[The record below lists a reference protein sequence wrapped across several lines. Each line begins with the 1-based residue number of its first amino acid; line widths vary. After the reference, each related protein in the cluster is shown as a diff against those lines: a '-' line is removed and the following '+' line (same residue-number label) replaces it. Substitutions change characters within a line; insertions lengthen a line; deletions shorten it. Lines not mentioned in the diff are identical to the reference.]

1 MNNIKEYSVLKY
13 LVESDKRESV
23 NAIIE
28 TKDGEQFA
36 CGISINGIRN
46 WSDGSKQIR
55 NDSPVN
61 IERITFLI
69 NGKEYEFVA
78 CQD

>member
-1 MNNIKEYSVLKY
+1 MDSIKEYKILKY
-13 LVESDKRESV
+13 LVESDKRQSV

-36 CGISINGIRN
+36 CNIKINGIRN
-46 WSDGSKQIR
+46 WNNDNRRIR
-55 NDSPVN
+55 KDYPEN

>member
-1 MNNIKEYSVLKY
+1 MDNIKEYSILKN
-13 LVESDKRESV
+13 LTELNGKR

-28 TKDGEQFA
+28 TKNGEQFA
-36 CGISINGIRN
+36 CDIVINRIVN
-46 WSDGSKQIR
+46 FSNNNNKNENPI
-55 NDSPVN
+55 N

-69 NGKEYEFVA
+69 NGKDYRFVA

>member
-1 MNNIKEYSVLKY
+1 MDNIKEYSILKN
-13 LVESDKRESV
+13 LTELNGKR

-36 CGISINGIRN
+36 CDIAINRIVN
-46 WSDGSKQIR
+46 FSNNNNKNENPI
-55 NDSPVN
+55 N

-69 NGKEYEFVA
+69 NGKDYEFVA

>member
-1 MNNIKEYSVLKY
+1 MNSIKEYSILKN
-13 LVESDKRESV
+13 LTELDGKR

-36 CGISINGIRN
+36 CDIAINSIKNWNNGNRKCRKEN
-46 WSDGSKQIR
+46 
-55 NDSPVN
+55 PEN

-78 CQD
+78 C

>member
-1 MNNIKEYSVLKY
+1 MNSIKEYSILKY
-13 LVESDKRESV
+13 LTETDKRKRG
-23 NAIIE
+23 NAIIQ

-36 CGISINGIRN
+36 CNIAINGIRN
-46 WSDGSKQIR
+46 W
-55 NDSPVN
+55 NDANRQLRKDKPEN

>member
-1 MNNIKEYSVLKY
+1 MNSIKEYSILKN
-13 LVESDKRESV
+13 LTELNGKR

-36 CGISINGIRN
+36 CDIAINGIRN
-46 WSDGSKQIR
+46 FSNNNNKKENPI
-55 NDSPVN
+55 N

-69 NGKEYEFVA
+69 NGKDYKFVA

>member
-1 MNNIKEYSVLKY
+1 MNNIKEYKILKT
-13 LVESDKRESV
+13 LTELDGRR
-23 NAIIE
+23 NAVIE

-36 CGISINGIRN
+36 CNISINGIRN

-69 NGKEYEFVA
+69 NGKEYEFIA

>member
-1 MNNIKEYSVLKY
+1 MDNIKEYSILKN
-13 LVESDKRESV
+13 LTELNGKR

-36 CGISINGIRN
+36 CDTAINSIRN
-46 WSDGSKQIR
+46 WNNANRQLRKDK
-55 NDSPVN
+55 PEN

>member
-1 MNNIKEYSVLKY
+1 MDNIKEYSILKN
-13 LVESDKRESV
+13 LTELNGKR

-28 TKDGEQFA
+28 TKNGEQFA
-36 CGISINGIRN
+36 CDIVINRIVN
-46 WSDGSKQIR
+46 FSNNNNKNENPI
-55 NDSPVN
+55 N

-69 NGKEYEFVA
+69 NGKDYEFVA

>member
-1 MNNIKEYSVLKY
+1 MDNIKEYSILKN
-13 LVESDKRESV
+13 LTELNGKR

-36 CGISINGIRN
+36 CDIVINGIRN
-46 WSDGSKQIR
+46 FSNNNNNKKENPI
-55 NDSPVN
+55 N

-69 NGKEYEFVA
+69 NGKDYEFVV

>member
-1 MNNIKEYSVLKY
+1 MDKINEYKILKT
-13 LVESDKRESV
+13 LTESDGRR

-28 TKDGEQFA
+28 TKNGEQFA
-36 CGISINGIRN
+36 CDIKINGIRN
-46 WSDGSKQIR
+46 WNDSSKQIR
-55 NDSPVN
+55 NDSPIN

-69 NGKEYEFVA
+69 NGKEYEFVT